1 MKLEHWQVVFTQ
13 YRQAQSVLDGWLPQ
27 SAPGSAAAAGL
38 LGREGLRRLHD
49 ELLEV
54 IERLRAGLGAHAR
67 DEEVQDALKPFTYL
81 VDERVLLRL
90 ADAEQPLWPLLQYR
104 LFGEDGGGE
113 AFYTLADQRLDQPGS
128 PALLFEMLHF
138 CITAGFGG
146 RYLGHTAKL
155 REYQERLSARIV
167 TPPPPPAPVA
177 AGESLGPLLYTF
189 PARYYAA
196 SAASVLGLQCLLW
209 WVTR

>member
-13 YRQAQSVLDGWLPQ
+13 YRQAQAVLETWLP
-27 SAPGSAAAAGL
+27 SVAPGSSAASGL
-38 LGREGLRRLHD
+38 VGREGLRTLQ
-49 ELLEV
+49 EQLLEV
-54 IERLRAGLGAHAR
+54 VERLRAGLGTHAR
-67 DEEVQDALKPFTYL
+67 EEEVQDALRPFTYL

-113 AFYTLADQRLDQPGS
+113 AFYALADQRLEEPGS

-155 REYQERLSARIV
+155 REYQERLAARIV
-167 TPPPPPAPVA
+167 TPPPLPAPSA
-177 AGESLGPLLYTF
+177 PGDGSGPLLYAF
-189 PARYYAA
+189 PARYYAI
-196 SAASVLGLQCLLW
+196 SAASVLGLQAVLW

>member
-13 YRQAQSVLDGWLPQ
+13 YRQAQAVLEQWLPAP
-27 SAPGSAAAAGL
+27 APGDSASGAL
-38 LGREGLRRLHD
+38 LGREGLKTLQ
-49 ELLEV
+49 EQLVEV
-54 IERLRAGLGAHAR
+54 VERLRAAMGAHAR

-81 VDERVLLRL
+81 VDERVRLRL
-90 ADAEQPLWPLLQYR
+90 ADAEQPLWPQLQRR
-104 LFGEDGGGE
+104 LFGEDDGGD
-113 AFYTLADQRLDQPGS
+113 AFFALADQRLDTPGS

-155 REYQERLSARIV
+155 HEYQERLAARIV
-167 TPPPPPAPVA
+167 TPPALPAPA
-177 AGESLGPLLYTF
+177 EAGDVNGPLLYAF
-189 PARYYAA
+189 PARYYAI
-196 SAASVLGLQCLLW
+196 AAAAVLGLQGTLW

>member
-13 YRQAQSVLDGWLPQ
+13 YRQAQAALDGWLPAV
-27 SAPGSAAAAGL
+27 APGQAAPGL
-38 LGREGLRRLHD
+38 VGRDGLRSLQ
-49 ELLEV
+49 EQLVEV
-54 IERLRAGLGAHAR
+54 VERLRAGLGAHAR
-67 DEEVQDALKPFTYL
+67 DEEVQDALRPFTYL

-90 ADAEQPLWPLLQYR
+90 TDAEQPLWPLLQYR

-113 AFYTLADQRLDQPGS
+113 AFFELADQRLDAPGS
-128 PALLFEMLHF
+128 PVLLFEMLHF

-167 TPPPPPAPVA
+167 TPPPLPAPVA
-177 AGESLGPLLYTF
+177 PGESSGPLLYAF
-189 PARYYAA
+189 PARYYTV
-196 SAASVLGLQCLLW
+196 SAASVLGLQAMLW

>member
-13 YRQAQSVLDGWLPQ
+13 YRQAQAVMEQWLPAA
-27 SAPGSAAAAGL
+27 APGATATGVL
-38 LGREGLRRLHD
+38 LGREGLK
-49 ELLEV
+49 LLQEQLVEV
-54 IERLRAGLGAHAR
+54 VERLRAGLGVHAR

-90 ADAEQPLWPLLQYR
+90 ADSEQPLWPLLQYR

-113 AFYTLADQRLDQPGS
+113 AFYTLADQRLDAPGA
-128 PALLFEMLHF
+128 PPLLFEMLHF

-155 REYQERLSARIV
+155 REYQERLAARIV
-167 TPPPPPAPVA
+167 TPPPPPAP
-177 AGESLGPLLYTF
+177 GESGDEVGPLLYAF
-189 PARYYAA
+189 PGRYYAV
-196 SAASVLGLQCLLW
+196 AASCVLGLQGVLW